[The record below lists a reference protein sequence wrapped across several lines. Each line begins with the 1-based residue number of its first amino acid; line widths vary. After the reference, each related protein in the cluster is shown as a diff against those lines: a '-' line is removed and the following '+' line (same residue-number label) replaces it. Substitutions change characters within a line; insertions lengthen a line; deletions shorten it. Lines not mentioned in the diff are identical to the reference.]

1 MTTSQ
6 RRLASLSR
14 VTARRSRRL
23 FCDNH
28 GAVLVEFAVLA
39 IPFTLLA
46 VSGLMLGLD
55 AFLAERLW
63 MQIEFASEAAAR
75 CMAIGNP
82 NCLNP
87 EATASYAASLVKI
100 VALPAGTFVVTPG
113 ALCGNLV
120 TASYTYTPPF
130 TQKASF
136 FADFLPTSFS
146 INTSACYPPN
156 P

>member
-1 MTTSQ
+1 
-6 RRLASLSR
+6 
-14 VTARRSRRL
+14 
-23 FCDNH
+23 
-28 GAVLVEFAVLA
+28 
-39 IPFTLLA
+39 
-46 VSGLMLGLD
+46 
-55 AFLAERLW
+55 
-63 MQIEFASEAAAR
+63 
-75 CMAIGNP
+75 MAIGNP

-136 FADFLPTSFS
+136 FADFLPTWSVSLACASSCMKLS
-146 INTSACYPPN
+146 IEKMFIYAQRLRSAETRSGMAGAKS
-156 P
+156 